1 MLPYFGNTISPDDN
15 TYFNNGIFAV
25 RKIITPQK
33 ILRIYFILF
42 FLSVY
47 QPDPRIILEHRFCHD
62 LVPGH
67 KMILPESGI
76 M

>member
-47 QPDPRIILEHRFCHD
+47 QPDPLSLIHI
-62 LVPGH
+62 
-67 KMILPESGI
+67 
-76 M
+76 